1 MVRCLP
7 RFLAIQRWRRSRKF
21 ACLHKAGRHEFSA
34 EWLDPFVRRVYWLTP
49 LARKP
54 PSTTRVCPV
63 TKEAASEQ
71 R

>member
-1 MVRCLP
+1 MGHP
-7 RFLAIQRWRRSRKF
+7 GFLRHLNRKCKTRRGAALTAQPLF
-21 ACLHKAGRHEFSA
+21 ALTGGI
-34 EWLDPFVRRVYWLTP
+34 YWLTP

-63 TKEAASEQ
+63 TKEAASEA

>member
-1 MVRCLP
+1 MGHP
-7 RFLAIQRWRRSRKF
+7 KFFLHLKWENKKGVALVGAAHF
-21 ACLHKAGRHEFSA
+21 L
-34 EWLDPFVRRVYWLTP
+34 FVAYYWLTP

-63 TKEAASEQ
+63 TKDAPSEA